1 MYGAMKRSNIISII
15 VGTVLVVG
23 IIFLSAFLFPNS
35 VTFRTFGFN
44 EVSQLLTLLVLVSLF
59 LERALEVFINTWR
72 LPLQEELE
80 NEIQNNERVIEEKRQ
95 LREAKMDQ
103 PQTIMQITEA
113 EVSEDLKKV
122 KNEVAVQAIPEG
134 TDKLT
139 TEVNLELNT
148 LKTNEQLRSAYKSQT
163 RKIAL
168 WTALSV
174 GLLISGV
181 GVRSLDTLLQPV
193 PQGALNSGIQ
203 SLVFRCR
210 DVVLTGGLIA
220 GGSDG
225 IHKITQLAST
235 FFEETRN
242 GIKDR
247 AG

>member
-1 MYGAMKRSNIISII
+1 MKRSNILSII
-15 VGTVLVVG
+15 IGTVLVVG
-23 IIFLSAFLFPNS
+23 IIFLSALLFPNS

-72 LPLQEELE
+72 LPRQEELE
-80 NEIQNNERVIEEKRQ
+80 NEIQNNERVIEEKRG
-95 LREAKMDQ
+95 LRETKIENP
-103 PQTIMQITEA
+103 PQIMTKET
-113 EVSEDLKKV
+113 EVSKDPDKV
-122 KNEVAVQAIPEG
+122 TQSTQVTKIPEG
-134 TDKLT
+134 AEKLT
-139 TEVNLELNT
+139 AELNLELT
-148 LKTNEQLRSAYKSQT
+148 KLKTNQQLRSAYKSQT

-203 SLVFRCR
+203 SLVFRCL
-210 DVVLTGGLIA
+210 DVLLTGGLIA